1 MFSPTPR
8 NLHNRIFARNNKL
21 NSAAAAPPPRA
32 VAVVANDVVSNPTNC
47 DDFGDLLK
55 DQQLAVLQSHCR
67 SLEAE
72 LAEQQQLL
80 QVELKRS
87 AAAESQCLQLQH
99 MHQQHTELMA
109 VMRKDLHR
117 ALSTVQ
123 AVTARCSQLIRD
135 RNAFRDQKRSFEQL
149 IGSFVSGVTSVG
161 AHAPQHLHDAVDN
174 FAVVSQQSLAQE
186 ANDMEDGNKELMEL
200 LRSIWGNADG
210 DALARGEQPTPAV
223 ARVARDFQMGSS
235 TPGTQL
241 VKELLPHFAS
251 NPLLSTPAHAA
262 ESCHVEGHAAAAD
275 SDLDDINRFLNSRVA
290 CIIHN
295 GSSSAVQIA
304 AQCATDTAASNSDA
318 CGAVTH
324 ASAAVGSTAALRLP
338 SNQAPALP
346 QVSAV
351 SSATTSTSAAPDQYV
366 GSQAS
371 VPKSYEELQMQL
383 HTGTASSPAGA
394 AKQSS
399 NDGGVDSGS
408 EAARASAVQL
418 KAAALLDPA
427 HDSETQHHMTVQPVA
442 QGLLQSSPHS
452 SSDSLASMLPI
463 ETMPSQPQ
471 ATSAAAT
478 AGYSIASNAQSPGI
492 SSPRTY
498 EELQIALQRGYT
510 RTSPKIEQKSAS
522 ADFSP
527 GNGSSDSATR
537 AMRDKQSSQSRAQS
551 GLKEAGKKPRSKH
564 TTSSSQSSDN
574 GQSIGSSGSKMPV
587 AAVGTFNLP
596 SSFFS

>member
-1 MFSPTPR
+1 
-8 NLHNRIFARNNKL
+8 
-21 NSAAAAPPPRA
+21 
-32 VAVVANDVVSNPTNC
+32 
-47 DDFGDLLK
+47 
-55 DQQLAVLQSHCR
+55 
-67 SLEAE
+67 
-72 LAEQQQLL
+72 
-80 QVELKRS
+80 
-87 AAAESQCLQLQH
+87 
-99 MHQQHTELMA
+99 
-109 VMRKDLHR
+109 
-117 ALSTVQ
+117 
-123 AVTARCSQLIRD
+123 
-135 RNAFRDQKRSFEQL
+135 
-149 IGSFVSGVTSVG
+149 VG
-161 AHAPQHLHDAVDN
+161 AHAPQHLHDAVEN

-186 ANDMEDGNKELMEL
+186 ANDMEDGNKELIEL
-200 LRSIWGNADG
+200 LRSIWGNTDG

-275 SDLDDINRFLNSRVA
+275 SDVDDINRFLNSRVA

-324 ASAAVGSTAALRLP
+324 ASAAVGSTAALHLP

-351 SSATTSTSAAPDQYV
+351 SCATTSTSSAPDQNV

-371 VPKSYEELQMQL
+371 VLKSYEELQMQL
-383 HTGTASSPAGA
+383 HTGTATEVAASSPAGA

-478 AGYSIASNAQSPGI
+478 AGYSIASDAQSPGI

-522 ADFSP
+522 ADFSL

-537 AMRDKQSSQSRAQS
+537 TMRDKQSSQSRAQS

-564 TTSSSQSSDN
+564 TTSSSQSSNN
-574 GQSIGSSGSKMPV
+574 GQSIGSSGSKMPL